1 MRRLLSG
8 KPLIVNMF
16 HFSTAIAITL
26 IVMGITDDTIFYNI
40 INKLPGTSFHLFL
53 LECLVNVCLMNNH
66 REHQCQF
73 SGVTKHIVKVIM
85 DTGSDGPSIQDVVRT
100 KL

>member
-26 IVMGITDDTIFYNI
+26 IAMSITDYTLFYDI
-40 INKLPGTSFHLFL
+40 INKLLGTSFHLFL
-53 LECLVNVCLMNNH
+53 LKCLVMYNH
-66 REHQCQF
+66 REHQCQ
-73 SGVTKHIVKVIM
+73 SSAVTKHIVKVIM
-85 DTGSDGPSIQDVVRT
+85 DTGSDGLSMQDVVRT
-100 KL
+100 EL